1 MLAGNNKA
9 LRHTDILRAMI
20 KIESLILQRGPL
32 RLLDNAN
39 LTLHPGQKVGL
50 LGTNGA
56 GKSSLFALLRGELSA
71 DAGDCTLPADWRI
84 AHMQQ
89 EISDL
94 ERVAVD
100 YVLDGDQRLRDV
112 QRRLAEAEQNNLPEQ
127 LGTCYAELEAANGF
141 SADSRARTML
151 AGLGFTAAQCDARVG
166 DFSGGWRM
174 RLNLAQAL
182 MCPSDLLLLDEPT
195 NHLDL
200 DAILWLEDWLRSYP
214 GTLLLI
220 SHDRDFLDAVVEHI
234 VHVEAQQLNL
244 YRGGYSQ
251 FERTRA
257 ERLSQQQAAFEKQQ
271 AQREHMQKYI
281 ARFRAQATKAR
292 QAQSRLKA
300 LERMEELSPAHMDSP
315 FNFSF
320 READQQSSPLIDLRE
335 GALGYTDLQILHD
348 VKLQLVPGA
357 RIGVLGP
364 NGAGKSTLIK
374 TLAGTLPLLA
384 GELKTGENLAIGYFA
399 QHQLD
404 SLDPAASPLLH
415 LARIAPQVR
424 EQELRN
430 FLGGFDFHGSRA
442 EEPVLHFSGGE
453 KARLALALIAWQK
466 PNLLL
471 LDEPT
476 NHLDM
481 EMRHALTIALQNF
494 DGAMLLVSHDRAL
507 IRDTTDELWLVAD
520 GRLRT
525 YEEDLDSY
533 TRWLAQFRQ
542 QQALQLSAQQPSN
555 SAPRVDAKTQR
566 RLAAEQRQRL
576 APLKKTAD
584 QLEIQLE
591 KFQATMQTIEQALAD
606 SELYSDANKARL
618 KQLLADQA
626 ANLQKMD
633 ELEMQW
639 LDAQEAL
646 EQLQAELNDA

>member
-1 MLAGNNKA
+1 
-9 LRHTDILRAMI
+9 MI
-20 KIESLILQRGPL
+20 KIESLTLQRGAL
-32 RLLDNAN
+32 RLLDKAN

-71 DAGDCTLPADWRI
+71 DAGNCSLPADWRI

-89 EISDL
+89 EINNLD
-94 ERVAVD
+94 RIAVD
-100 YVLDGDQRLRDV
+100 YVLDGDQPLRDV
-112 QRRLAEAEQNNLPEQ
+112 QRRLAEAEQNNQPEK
-127 LGTCYAELEAANGF
+127 LGTCYAELDALDGF
-141 SADSRARTML
+141 SADSRARTLL
-151 AGLGFTAAQCDARVG
+151 AGLGFTTEQCDVRVG

-234 VHVEAQQLNL
+234 VHVESQQLNL

-271 AQREHMQKYI
+271 AQREHMEKYI

-300 LERMEELSPAHMDSP
+300 LERMEELSPAHVDSP
-315 FNFSF
+315 FNFDF
-320 READQQSSPLIDLRE
+320 READQQSNPLLDLRE
-335 GALGYTDLQILHD
+335 GALGYADKQILHD
-348 VKLQLVPGA
+348 VKLQLAPGA
-357 RIGVLGP
+357 RIGILGP

-384 GELKTGENLAIGYFA
+384 GELQTGENLAIGYFA

-404 SLDPAASPLLH
+404 SLDANASPLLH
-415 LARIAPQVR
+415 LARLAPDVR

-430 FLGGFDFHGSRA
+430 FLGGFDFQGSRA

-481 EMRHALTIALQNF
+481 EMRHALTMALQNF

-520 GRLRT
+520 GRLHT
-525 YEEDLDSY
+525 YEDDLDSY
-533 TRWLAQFRQ
+533 TRWLAEFRQ
-542 QQALQLSAQQPSN
+542 QQAQLLNAEEP
-555 SAPRVDAKTQR
+555 AKDTPRIDAKTQR

-576 APLKKTAD
+576 APLKKAAD
-584 QLEIQLE
+584 QLERQLE
-591 KFQATMQTIEQALAD
+591 KAQSAMGAIEEALAD
-606 SELYSDANKARL
+606 SDIYSDANKARL
-618 KQLLADQA
+618 KQLLSEQA
-626 ANLQKMD
+626 SARQQLD
-633 ELEMQW
+633 ELEMNW
-639 LDAQEAL
+639 LEAQEAL
-646 EQLQAELNDA
+646 EQLQAELIDE

>member
-1 MLAGNNKA
+1 
-9 LRHTDILRAMI
+9 MI
-20 KIESLILQRGPL
+20 KIESLTLQRGPQ
-32 RLLDNAN
+32 RLLDSAD
-39 LTLHPGQKVGL
+39 LTLHAGQKVGL

-56 GKSSLFALLRGELSA
+56 GKSSLFALLRGELTA
-71 DAGDCTLPADWRI
+71 DAGNCYLPPDWRI
-84 AHMQQ
+84 AHMRQ
-89 EISDL
+89 EIDDL
-94 ERVAVD
+94 ERIAVD
-100 YVLDGDQRLRDV
+100 YVLDGDQRLR
-112 QRRLAEAEQNNLPEQ
+112 QIQQQLAAAEAQQDATQ
-127 LGTCYAELEAANGF
+127 LGTLYAELEAHDGF
-141 SADSRARTML
+141 SADSRARTLL
-151 AGLGFTAAQCDARVG
+151 AGLGFTAEQCESRVG

-174 RLNLAQAL
+174 RLNLAQTL
-182 MCPSDLLLLDEPT
+182 MSPSDLMLLDEPT

-200 DAILWLEDWLRSYP
+200 DAILWLEDWLKSYP

-234 VHVEAQQLNL
+234 VHVESRKLTL

-257 ERLSQQQAAFEKQQ
+257 ERLAQQQAAFEKQQ

-300 LERMEELSPAHMDSP
+300 LERMELLSPAHVDSP

-320 READQQSSPLIDLRE
+320 READNQSNPLLDLRE
-335 GALGYTDLQILHD
+335 GTLGYDGQAILQN
-348 VKLQLVPGA
+348 VKLQLAPGA

-364 NGAGKSTLIK
+364 NGAGKSTLIR
-374 TLAGTLPLLA
+374 TLAGSLPLIA
-384 GELKTGENLAIGYFA
+384 GELKTGEHLAIGYFA

-404 SLDPAASPLLH
+404 SLDPKASPLLH
-415 LARIAPQVR
+415 LARLAPQAR

-481 EMRHALTIALQNF
+481 EMRHALTLALQAF

-520 GRLRT
+520 GRLQV
-525 YEEDLDSY
+525 YDDDLDSY

-542 QQALQLSAQQPSN
+542 QQASAANPPTSEAA
-555 SAPRVDAKTQR
+555 APKLDAKAQR

-576 APLKKTAD
+576 APLKKAAD
-584 QLEIQLE
+584 RLEQQLDKAQQEM
-591 KFQATMQTIEQALAD
+591 AGIETELAD
-606 SELYSDANKARL
+606 NDIYSDSQRERL
-618 KQLLADQA
+618 KALIGRQADCRQRIE
-626 ANLQKMD
+626 
-633 ELEMQW
+633 ELELQW
-639 LDAQEAL
+639 LEAHEAL
-646 EQLQAELNDA
+646 EELQAQLTEAS

>member
-1 MLAGNNKA
+1 
-9 LRHTDILRAMI
+9 MI
-20 KIESLILQRGPL
+20 KIESLTLQRGPQ
-32 RLLDNAN
+32 RLLDSAD
-39 LTLHPGQKVGL
+39 LTLHAGQKVGL

-56 GKSSLFALLRGELSA
+56 GKSSLFALLRGELTA
-71 DAGDCTLPADWRI
+71 DAGNCYLPPDWRI
-84 AHMQQ
+84 AHMRQ
-89 EISDL
+89 EIDDL
-94 ERVAVD
+94 ERIAVD
-100 YVLDGDQRLRDV
+100 YVLDGDQRLRQIQQQLAV
-112 QRRLAEAEQNNLPEQ
+112 AEAQQDATQ
-127 LGTCYAELEAANGF
+127 LGTLYAELEAHGGF
-141 SADSRARTML
+141 SADSRARTLL
-151 AGLGFTAAQCDARVG
+151 AGLGFTAEQCESRVA

-174 RLNLAQAL
+174 RLNLAQTL
-182 MCPSDLLLLDEPT
+182 MSPSDLMLLDEPT

-200 DAILWLEDWLRSYP
+200 DAILWLEDWLKSYP

-234 VHVEAQQLNL
+234 VHVESRKLTL

-257 ERLSQQQAAFEKQQ
+257 ERLAQQQAAFEKQQ

-300 LERMEELSPAHMDSP
+300 LERMELLSPAHVDSP

-320 READQQSSPLIDLRE
+320 READNQSNPLLDLRE
-335 GALGYTDLQILHD
+335 GTLGYDGQAILQN
-348 VKLQLVPGA
+348 VKLQLAPGA

-374 TLAGTLPLLA
+374 TLAGSLPLIA
-384 GELKTGENLAIGYFA
+384 GELKTGEHLAIGYFA

-404 SLDPAASPLLH
+404 SLDPKASPLLH
-415 LARIAPQVR
+415 LARLAPQVR

-481 EMRHALTIALQNF
+481 EMRHALTLALQAF

-520 GRLRT
+520 GRLQA
-525 YEEDLDSY
+525 YDEDLDSY

-542 QQALQLSAQQPSN
+542 QQASAANPST
-555 SAPRVDAKTQR
+555 SEAAAPKLDAKAQR

-576 APLKKTAD
+576 APLKKAAD
-584 QLEIQLE
+584 RLEQQLDKAQQEM
-591 KFQATMQTIEQALAD
+591 AGIETELAD
-606 SELYSDANKARL
+606 NDIYSDSQRERL
-618 KQLLADQA
+618 KALLGRQADCRQRIE
-626 ANLQKMD
+626 
-633 ELEMQW
+633 ELELQW
-639 LDAQEAL
+639 LEAHEAL
-646 EQLQAELNDA
+646 EELQAQLTEAS

>member
-1 MLAGNNKA
+1 
-9 LRHTDILRAMI
+9 MI
-20 KIESLILQRGPL
+20 KIESLTLQRGAL
-32 RLLDNAN
+32 RLLDHAD

-56 GKSSLFALLRGELSA
+56 GKSSLFALLRGELTPDGGSC
-71 DAGDCTLPADWRI
+71 DLPADWRI
-84 AHMQQ
+84 AHMRQ
-89 EISDL
+89 EIENL
-94 ERVAVD
+94 QRIAVD
-100 YVLDGDQRLRDV
+100 YVLDGDTQLRAT
-112 QRRLAEAEQNNLPEQ
+112 QRRLTEAEQQQDNHS
-127 LGTCYAELEAANGF
+127 LGMIYAELESLGGF
-141 SADSRARTML
+141 SADSRARTLL
-151 AGLGFTAAQCDARVG
+151 AGLGFTPEQCDAPVG

-200 DAILWLEDWLRSYP
+200 DAILWLEDWLKSYR

-234 VHVEAQQLNL
+234 VHVAEQKLTL

-257 ERLSQQQAAFEKQQ
+257 ERLTQQQAAFEKQQ
-271 AQREHMQKYI
+271 AQREHMQRYI

-300 LERMEELSPAHMDSP
+300 LERMETLSPAHVDSP
-315 FNFSF
+315 FSFSF
-320 READQQSSPLIDLRE
+320 READSQSSPLIDLHQGR
-335 GALGYTDLQILHD
+335 LGYGANAILEK
-348 VKLQLVPGA
+348 VKLQLAPGA

-374 TLAGTLPLLA
+374 TLAGSLPLLD
-384 GELKTGENLAIGYFA
+384 GELKTGEHLAIGYFA

-404 SLDPAASPLLH
+404 SLDPEASPLLH
-415 LARIAPQVR
+415 LARIAAGER
-424 EQELRN
+424 EQTLRN
-430 FLGGFDFHGSRA
+430 FLGGFDFRGDRIDQ
-442 EEPVLHFSGGE
+442 PVRHFSGGE

-481 EMRHALTIALQNF
+481 EMRHALTVALQAF
-494 DGAMLLVSHDRAL
+494 EGAMLLVSHDRAL

-520 GRLRT
+520 GRLQV
-525 YEEDLDSY
+525 YEDDLDTY

-542 QQALQLSAQQPSN
+542 QQNELRHTTGAARPGEDR
-555 SAPRVDAKTQR
+555 PDARTQR
-566 RLAAEQRQRL
+566 RQAAEHRQRL
-576 APLKKTAD
+576 APLRKQIDK
-584 QLEIQLE
+584 LEQQMSKVAGELAE
-591 KFQATMQTIEQALAD
+591 IETQLAD
-606 SELYSDANKARL
+606 GELYSSDNRDRL
-618 KQLLADQA
+618 KTLLARQA
-626 ANLQKMD
+626 GSKQQLE
-633 ELEMQW
+633 ELEGRW
-639 LDAQEAL
+639 LEANEEL
-646 EQLQAELNDA
+646 EAFSG

>member
-1 MLAGNNKA
+1 
-9 LRHTDILRAMI
+9 MI
-20 KIESLILQRGPL
+20 KIESLTLQRGPQ
-32 RLLDNAN
+32 RLLDSAD
-39 LTLHPGQKVGL
+39 LTLHAGQKVGL

-56 GKSSLFALLRGELSA
+56 GKSSLFALLRGELTA
-71 DAGDCTLPADWRI
+71 DAGNCYLPPDWRI
-84 AHMQQ
+84 AHMRQ
-89 EISDL
+89 EIDDL
-94 ERVAVD
+94 ERIAVD
-100 YVLDGDQRLRDV
+100 YVLDGDQRLRRI
-112 QRRLAEAEQNNLPEQ
+112 QQQLAAAEAQQDATQ
-127 LGTCYAELEAANGF
+127 LGTLYAELEAHDGF
-141 SADSRARTML
+141 SADSRARTLL
-151 AGLGFTAAQCDARVG
+151 AGLGFTAEQCESRVG
-166 DFSGGWRM
+166 EFSGGWRM
-174 RLNLAQAL
+174 RLNLAQTL
-182 MCPSDLLLLDEPT
+182 MSPSDLMLLDEPT

-200 DAILWLEDWLRSYP
+200 DAILWLEDWLKSYP

-234 VHVEAQQLNL
+234 VHVESRKLTL

-257 ERLSQQQAAFEKQQ
+257 ERLAQQQAAFEKQQ

-300 LERMEELSPAHMDSP
+300 LERMELLSPAHVDSP

-320 READQQSSPLIDLRE
+320 READNQSNPLLDLRE
-335 GALGYTDLQILHD
+335 GTLGYDGQAILQN
-348 VKLQLVPGA
+348 VKLQLAPGA

-374 TLAGTLPLLA
+374 TLAGSLPLIA
-384 GELKTGENLAIGYFA
+384 GELKTGEHLAIGYFA

-404 SLDPAASPLLH
+404 SLDPKASPLLH
-415 LARIAPQVR
+415 LARLAPQAR

-481 EMRHALTIALQNF
+481 EMRHALTLALQAF

-520 GRLRT
+520 GRLQV
-525 YEEDLDSY
+525 YDDDLDSY

-542 QQALQLSAQQPSN
+542 QQASAANPPTSEAA
-555 SAPRVDAKTQR
+555 APKLDAKAQR

-576 APLKKTAD
+576 APLKKAAD
-584 QLEIQLE
+584 RLEQQLDKAQQEM
-591 KFQATMQTIEQALAD
+591 AGIETELAD
-606 SELYSDANKARL
+606 NDIYSDSQRERL
-618 KQLLADQA
+618 KALLGRQADCRQRIE
-626 ANLQKMD
+626 
-633 ELEMQW
+633 ELELQW
-639 LDAQEAL
+639 LEAHEAL
-646 EQLQAELNDA
+646 EELQAQLTEAS

>member
-1 MLAGNNKA
+1 
-9 LRHTDILRAMI
+9 MI
-20 KIESLILQRGPL
+20 KIESLTLQRGAL
-32 RLLDNAN
+32 RLLDKAN

-71 DAGDCTLPADWRI
+71 DAGNCSLPADWRI

-89 EISDL
+89 EINNLD
-94 ERVAVD
+94 RIAVD
-100 YVLDGDQRLRDV
+100 YVLDGDQPLRDV
-112 QRRLAEAEQNNLPEQ
+112 QRRLAEAEQNNQPEK
-127 LGTCYAELEAANGF
+127 LGTCYAELDALDGF
-141 SADSRARTML
+141 SADSRARTLL
-151 AGLGFTAAQCDARVG
+151 AGLGFTTEQCDVRVG

-234 VHVEAQQLNL
+234 VHVESQQLNL

-271 AQREHMQKYI
+271 AQREHMEKYI

-300 LERMEELSPAHMDSP
+300 LERMEELSPAHVDSP
-315 FNFSF
+315 FNFDF
-320 READQQSSPLIDLRE
+320 READQQSNPLLDLRE
-335 GALGYTDLQILHD
+335 GALGYADKQILHD
-348 VKLQLVPGA
+348 VKLQLAPGA
-357 RIGVLGP
+357 RIGILGP

-384 GELKTGENLAIGYFA
+384 GELQTGENLAIGYFA

-404 SLDPAASPLLH
+404 SLDANASPLLH
-415 LARIAPQVR
+415 LARLAPDVR

-430 FLGGFDFHGSRA
+430 FLGGFDFQGSRA

-481 EMRHALTIALQNF
+481 EMRHALTMALQNF

-520 GRLRT
+520 GRLHT
-525 YEEDLDSY
+525 YEDDLDSY
-533 TRWLAQFRQ
+533 TRWLAEFRQ
-542 QQALQLSAQQPSN
+542 QQAQLLNAEEPAKD
-555 SAPRVDAKTQR
+555 APRIDAKTQR

-576 APLKKTAD
+576 APLKKAAD
-584 QLEIQLE
+584 QLERQLE
-591 KFQATMQTIEQALAD
+591 KAQSAMGAIEEALAD
-606 SELYSDANKARL
+606 SDIYSDANKARL
-618 KQLLADQA
+618 KQLLSEQA
-626 ANLQKMD
+626 SARQQLD
-633 ELEMQW
+633 ELEMNW
-639 LDAQEAL
+639 LEAQEAL
-646 EQLQAELNDA
+646 EQLQAELIDE

>member
-1 MLAGNNKA
+1 
-9 LRHTDILRAMI
+9 MI
-20 KIESLILQRGPL
+20 KIESLTLQRGPL
-32 RLLDNAN
+32 RLLDSAD
-39 LTLHPGQKVGL
+39 LTLYAGQKVGL

-71 DAGDCTLPADWRI
+71 DAGNCYLPPDWRI
-84 AHMQQ
+84 AHMRQ
-89 EISDL
+89 EIDNL
-94 ERVAVD
+94 ERIAVD
-100 YVLDGDQRLRDV
+100 YVLDGDVRLR
-112 QRRLAEAEQNNLPEQ
+112 QIQQKLADAEQHKDVSQ
-127 LGTCYAELEAANGF
+127 LGTLYAELEAHDAF
-141 SADSRARTML
+141 SADSRARTLL
-151 AGLGFTAAQCDARVG
+151 AGLGFTAEQCESRVG

-174 RLNLAQAL
+174 RLNLAQTL

-200 DAILWLEDWLRSYP
+200 DAILWLEDWLKSYP

-234 VHVEAQQLNL
+234 VHVEAQKLTL

-257 ERLSQQQAAFEKQQ
+257 ERLTQQKAAFEKQQ

-300 LERMEELSPAHMDSP
+300 LERMELLSPAHVDSP
-315 FNFSF
+315 FSFSF
-320 READQQSSPLIDLRE
+320 READSQSSPLIDLRE
-335 GALGYTDLQILHD
+335 GALGYEGAAILQNI
-348 VKLQLVPGA
+348 KLQLVPGA

-374 TLAGTLPLLA
+374 TLAGSLPLIA

-404 SLDPAASPLLH
+404 SLDPQASPLLH
-415 LARIAPQVR
+415 LARLAPEVR

-481 EMRHALTIALQNF
+481 EMRHALTLALQAF

-520 GRLRT
+520 GKLQV
-525 YEEDLDSY
+525 YEDDLDSY

-542 QQALQLSAQQPSN
+542 QQANAANPASPTGA
-555 SAPRVDAKTQR
+555 APKVDAKTQR

-576 APLKKTAD
+576 APLKKAAD
-584 QLEIQLE
+584 KLEQQLD
-591 KFQATMQTIEQALAD
+591 QAQQEMAGIETELAD
-606 SELYSDANKARL
+606 NDLYSDSQRERL
-618 KQLLADQA
+618 KTLLARQA
-626 ANLQKMD
+626 DGQQRID

-639 LDAQEAL
+639 LEAQEAL
-646 EQLQAELNDA
+646 EELQAQLTEAS

>member
-1 MLAGNNKA
+1 
-9 LRHTDILRAMI
+9 MI
-20 KIESLILQRGPL
+20 KIESLTLQRGPQ
-32 RLLDNAN
+32 RLLDRAD
-39 LTLHPGQKVGL
+39 LTLHAGQKVGL

-56 GKSSLFALLRGELSA
+56 GKSSLFALLRGELTA
-71 DAGDCTLPADWRI
+71 DAGNCYLPPDWRI
-84 AHMQQ
+84 AHMRQ
-89 EISDL
+89 EIDDL
-94 ERVAVD
+94 ERIAVD
-100 YVLDGDQRLRDV
+100 YVLDGDQRLR
-112 QRRLAEAEQNNLPEQ
+112 QIQQQLAAAEAQQDATQ
-127 LGTCYAELEAANGF
+127 LGTLYAELEAHDGF
-141 SADSRARTML
+141 SADSRARTLL
-151 AGLGFTAAQCDARVG
+151 AGLGFTAEQCESRVG

-174 RLNLAQAL
+174 RLNLAQTL
-182 MCPSDLLLLDEPT
+182 MSPSDLMLLDEPT

-200 DAILWLEDWLRSYP
+200 DAILWLEDWLKSYP

-234 VHVEAQQLNL
+234 VHVESRKLTL

-257 ERLSQQQAAFEKQQ
+257 ERLAQQQAAFEKQQ

-300 LERMEELSPAHMDSP
+300 LERMELLSPAHVDSP

-320 READQQSSPLIDLRE
+320 READNQSNPLLDLRE
-335 GALGYTDLQILHD
+335 STLGYDGQAVLQN
-348 VKLQLVPGA
+348 VKLQLAPGA

-374 TLAGTLPLLA
+374 TLAGSLPLIA
-384 GELKTGENLAIGYFA
+384 GELKTGEHLAIGYFA

-404 SLDPAASPLLH
+404 SLDPKASPLLH
-415 LARIAPQVR
+415 LARLAPQAR

-481 EMRHALTIALQNF
+481 EMRHALTLALQAF

-520 GRLRT
+520 GRLQV
-525 YEEDLDSY
+525 YDDDLDSY

-542 QQALQLSAQQPSN
+542 QQASAADPST
-555 SAPRVDAKTQR
+555 SEAAAPKLDAKAQR

-576 APLKKTAD
+576 APLKKAAD
-584 QLEIQLE
+584 RLEQQLDKAQQEM
-591 KFQATMQTIEQALAD
+591 AGIETELAD
-606 SELYSDANKARL
+606 NDVYSDSQRERL
-618 KQLLADQA
+618 KALLGRQADCRQRIE
-626 ANLQKMD
+626 
-633 ELEMQW
+633 ELELQW
-639 LDAQEAL
+639 LEAHEAL
-646 EQLQAELNDA
+646 EELQAQLTEAS

>member
-1 MLAGNNKA
+1 
-9 LRHTDILRAMI
+9 MI
-20 KIESLILQRGPL
+20 KIESLTLQRGPL
-32 RLLDNAN
+32 RLLENAN
-39 LTLHPGQKVGL
+39 LTLHAGQKVGL

-56 GKSSLFALLRGELSA
+56 GKSSLFALLLGQLA
-71 DAGDCTLPADWRI
+71 PDAGDCSLPPDWRI
-84 AHMQQ
+84 AHMRQ
-89 EISDL
+89 EIDDL
-94 ERVAVD
+94 DRLAVD
-100 YVLDGDQRLRDV
+100 YVLDGDQRLRHI
-112 QRRLAEAEQNNLPEQ
+112 QKQLAEAEQNQDANQ
-127 LGTCYAELEAANGF
+127 LGNLYAELEAHGGF
-141 SADSRARTML
+141 SADSRARTLL
-151 AGLGFTAAQCDARVG
+151 AGLGFSPKQCEARVG
-166 DFSGGWRM
+166 EFSGGWRM

-200 DAILWLEDWLRSYP
+200 DAILWLEEWLRGYT

-234 VHVEAQQLNL
+234 VHVESQKLNL

-251 FERTRA
+251 FESTRA

-300 LERMEELSPAHMDSP
+300 LERMELLSPAHVDSP

-320 READQQSSPLIDLRE
+320 READNQSDPLLDLRA
-335 GALGYTDLQILHD
+335 GSLGYNGKAILD
-348 VKLQLVPGA
+348 NVKLRLAPGA

-374 TLAGTLPLLA
+374 TLAGDLPLIG
-384 GELKTGENLAIGYFA
+384 GELKSGEHLAIGYFA

-404 SLDPAASPLLH
+404 SLDPQASPLLH
-415 LARIAPQVR
+415 LARLAPQVR

-430 FLGGFDFHGSRA
+430 FIGGFDFHGSRA
-442 EEPVLHFSGGE
+442 EEPVVHFSGGE

-481 EMRHALTIALQNF
+481 EMRHALSVALQNF
-494 DGAMLLVSHDRAL
+494 EGAMLLVSHDRAL

-520 GRLRT
+520 GKMAV
-525 YEEDLDSY
+525 YENDLDSY
-533 TRWLAQFRQ
+533 TRWLSNFRQ
-542 QQALQLSAQQPSN
+542 QQNVASGTAATPTDS
-555 SAPRVDAKTQR
+555 PKVDAKTQR

-576 APLKKTAD
+576 APLKINAD
-584 QLEIQLE
+584 KLEQQLDKAQQDMAELE
-591 KFQATMQTIEQALAD
+591 TALAD
-606 SELYSDANKARL
+606 NDLYSDNQRDKLKA
-618 KQLLADQA
+618 LLAQQA
-626 ANLQKMD
+626 ECRQRID

-639 LDAQEAL
+639 LEAHEAL
-646 EQLQAELNDA
+646 EQLQAQLTEAP

>member
-1 MLAGNNKA
+1 
-9 LRHTDILRAMI
+9 MI
-20 KIESLILQRGPL
+20 KIDSLTLQRGPL

-56 GKSSLFALLRGELSA
+56 GKSSLFALLRGELTP
-71 DAGDCTLPADWRI
+71 DAGDCSLPPDWRI
-84 AHMQQ
+84 AHMRQ
-89 EISDL
+89 EIDDL
-94 ERVAVD
+94 QRIAVD
-100 YVLDGDQRLRDV
+100 YVLDGDQRLR
-112 QRRLAEAEQNNLPEQ
+112 QIQQRLAAAEQQQDAAQ
-127 LGTCYAELEAANGF
+127 LGTLYAELEAHDGF
-141 SADSRARTML
+141 SADSRARTLL
-151 AGLGFTAAQCDARVG
+151 AGLGFSPAQCEARVG

-200 DAILWLEDWLRSYP
+200 DAILWLEEWLRSYQ

-234 VHVEAQQLNL
+234 VHVESRQLTL

-281 ARFRAQATKAR
+281 ARFGAQATKAR

-300 LERMEELSPAHMDSP
+300 LERMELLSPAHVDSP

-320 READQQSSPLIDLRE
+320 READNQSNPLLDLRE
-335 GALGYTDLQILHD
+335 GVLGYNDAVVLRD
-348 VKLQLVPGA
+348 VKLQLAPGA

-374 TLAGTLPLLA
+374 TLADSLPLIG
-384 GELKTGENLAIGYFA
+384 GELKTGEHLAIGYFA

-404 SLDPAASPLLH
+404 SLDPQASPLLH
-415 LARIAPQVR
+415 LARLAPQVR

-481 EMRHALTIALQNF
+481 EMRHALSVALQNF
-494 DGAMLLVSHDRAL
+494 EGAMLLVSHDRAL

-520 GRLRT
+520 GRLTT
-525 YEEDLDSY
+525 YEQDLDSY

-542 QQALQLSAQQPSN
+542 QQASLAADSVPSAT
-555 SAPRVDAKTQR
+555 APKVDAKAQR

-584 QLEIQLE
+584 QLEKQLDAV
-591 KFQATMQTIEQALAD
+591 QQQMAGIETALAD
-606 SELYSDANKARL
+606 NELYSDAQRERL
-618 KQLLADQA
+618 KQLLAEQA
-626 ANLQKMD
+626 DCRQRID

-639 LDAQEAL
+639 LEAHEAL
-646 EQLQAELNDA
+646 EQLQAQLSEA

>member
-1 MLAGNNKA
+1 
-9 LRHTDILRAMI
+9 MI
-20 KIESLILQRGPL
+20 TIESLTLQRGPL

-39 LTLHPGQKVGL
+39 LTLHAGQKVGL

-56 GKSSLFALLRGELSA
+56 GKSSLFALLRGELEPDGGECS
-71 DAGDCTLPADWRI
+71 LPADWRI
-84 AHMQQ
+84 AHMRQ
-89 EISDL
+89 EIEDL
-94 ERVAVD
+94 DRLAVD
-100 YVLDGDQRLRDV
+100 YVLDGDRRLRDI
-112 QRRLAEAEQNNLPEQ
+112 QRRLQQAEQQQAAEQ
-127 LGTCYAELEAANGF
+127 LGSLYGELESHDGF
-141 SADSRARTML
+141 TADSRARTLL
-151 AGLGFTAAQCDARVG
+151 AGLGFTTEQCEQSVG

-182 MCPSDLLLLDEPT
+182 MQPSDLLLLDEPT

-234 VHVEAQQLNL
+234 VHVEGQKLNL
-244 YRGGYSQ
+244 YRGAYSQ

-257 ERLSQQQAAFEKQQ
+257 ERLAQQQSAFEKQQ

-300 LERMEELSPAHMDSP
+300 LERMEELSPAHIDSP
-315 FNFSF
+315 FSFSF
-320 READQQSSPLIDLRE
+320 REAANQSTPLLDLDK
-335 GALGYTDLQILHD
+335 AQLGYEGKPILAD
-348 VKLQLVPGA
+348 VKLQLAPGA
-357 RIGVLGP
+357 RIGLLGP

-374 TLAGTLPLLA
+374 SLAGTLPLIS
-384 GELKTGENLAIGYFA
+384 GELKTGEHLAIGYFA

-415 LARIAPQVR
+415 LARLAPDER
-424 EQELRN
+424 EQTLRN
-430 FLGGFDFHGSRA
+430 FLGGFDFQGDRIDQA
-442 EEPVLHFSGGE
+442 VEHFSGGE

-481 EMRHALTIALQNF
+481 EMRHALTIALQAF
-494 DGAMLLVSHDRAL
+494 EGAMLLVSHDRAL

-520 GRLRT
+520 GKVAT
-525 YEEDLDSY
+525 YNEDLDSY

-542 QQALQLSAQQPSN
+542 QQAAAAQPDAS
-555 SAPRVDAKTQR
+555 STPKVDAKAQR
-566 RLAAEQRQRL
+566 RAAAEQRQRL
-576 APLKKTAD
+576 APLKKAAD
-584 QLEIQLE
+584 KLEQQLAKANDELSE
-591 KFQATMQTIEQALAD
+591 VEALLGD
-606 SELYSDANKARL
+606 STLYEAVNKDQL
-618 KQLLADQA
+618 KQLLGRQASAQQRVAELEEAWLQAHEELDSLQA
-626 ANLQKMD
+626 AL
-633 ELEMQW
+633 
-639 LDAQEAL
+639 A
-646 EQLQAELNDA
+646 AE

>member
-1 MLAGNNKA
+1 
-9 LRHTDILRAMI
+9 MI
-20 KIESLILQRGPL
+20 TIESLTLQRGPL

-39 LTLHPGQKVGL
+39 LTLHAGQKVGL

-56 GKSSLFALLRGELSA
+56 GKSSLFALLRGELEPDGGECS
-71 DAGDCTLPADWRI
+71 LPADWRI
-84 AHMQQ
+84 AHMRQ
-89 EISDL
+89 EIEDL
-94 ERVAVD
+94 DRLAVD
-100 YVLDGDQRLRDV
+100 YVLDGDRRLRDI
-112 QRRLAEAEQNNLPEQ
+112 QRRLQQAEQQQAAEQ
-127 LGTCYAELEAANGF
+127 LGSLYGELESHDGF
-141 SADSRARTML
+141 TADSRARTLL
-151 AGLGFTAAQCDARVG
+151 AGLGFTTEQCEQSVG

-182 MCPSDLLLLDEPT
+182 MQPSDLLLLDEPT

-234 VHVEAQQLNL
+234 VHVEGQKLNL
-244 YRGGYSQ
+244 YRGAYSQ

-257 ERLSQQQAAFEKQQ
+257 ERLAQQQSAFEKQQ

-300 LERMEELSPAHMDSP
+300 LERMEELSPAHIDSP
-315 FNFSF
+315 FSFSF
-320 READQQSSPLIDLRE
+320 REAANQSTPLLDLDKAR
-335 GALGYTDLQILHD
+335 LGYEGKPILAD
-348 VKLQLVPGA
+348 VKLQLAPGA
-357 RIGVLGP
+357 RIGLLGP

-374 TLAGTLPLLA
+374 SLAGTLPLIS
-384 GELKTGENLAIGYFA
+384 GELKTGEHLAIGYFA

-415 LARIAPQVR
+415 LARLAPDER
-424 EQELRN
+424 EQTLRN
-430 FLGGFDFHGSRA
+430 FLGGFDFQGDRIDQA
-442 EEPVLHFSGGE
+442 VEHFSGGE

-481 EMRHALTIALQNF
+481 EMRHALTIALQAF
-494 DGAMLLVSHDRAL
+494 EGAMLLVSHDRAL

-520 GRLRT
+520 GKVAT
-525 YEEDLDSY
+525 YNEDLDSY

-542 QQALQLSAQQPSN
+542 QQAAAAQPDAS
-555 SAPRVDAKTQR
+555 STPKVDAKAQR
-566 RLAAEQRQRL
+566 RAAAEQRQRL
-576 APLKKTAD
+576 APLKKAAD
-584 QLEIQLE
+584 KLEQQLAKANDELSE
-591 KFQATMQTIEQALAD
+591 VETLLGD
-606 SELYSDANKARL
+606 STLYEAVNKDQL
-618 KQLLADQA
+618 KQLLGRQASAQQRVAELEEAWLQAHEELDSLQA
-626 ANLQKMD
+626 AL
-633 ELEMQW
+633 
-639 LDAQEAL
+639 A
-646 EQLQAELNDA
+646 AE

>member
-1 MLAGNNKA
+1 
-9 LRHTDILRAMI
+9 MI
-20 KIESLILQRGPL
+20 KIESLTLQRGPL
-32 RLLDNAN
+32 RLLDSAD
-39 LTLHPGQKVGL
+39 LTLHAGQKVGL

-56 GKSSLFALLRGELSA
+56 GKSSLFALLRGELAA
-71 DAGDCTLPADWRI
+71 DAGDCYLPSDWRI
-84 AHMQQ
+84 AHMRQ
-89 EISDL
+89 EIDDL
-94 ERVAVD
+94 ERIAVD
-100 YVLDGDQRLRDV
+100 YVLDGDQRLR
-112 QRRLAEAEQNNLPEQ
+112 QIQQQLAEAEQQQNASQ
-127 LGTCYAELEAANGF
+127 LGTLYAELEAHGGF
-141 SADSRARTML
+141 SADSRARTLL
-151 AGLGFTAAQCDARVG
+151 AGLGFTPDQCEERVG

-174 RLNLAQAL
+174 RLNLAQTL
-182 MCPSDLLLLDEPT
+182 MSPSDLILLDEPT

-200 DAILWLEDWLRSYP
+200 DAILWLEDWLKNYP

-234 VHVEAQQLNL
+234 VHVESQKLTL
-244 YRGGYSQ
+244 YRGDYSQ

-257 ERLSQQQAAFEKQQ
+257 ERLTQQQAAFEKQQ

-281 ARFRAQATKAR
+281 DRFRAQATKAR

-300 LERMEELSPAHMDSP
+300 LERMEQLSPAHVDSP

-320 READQQSSPLIDLRE
+320 READNQSNPLLDLRA
-335 GALGYTDLQILHD
+335 GALGYQDTAILEN
-348 VKLQLVPGA
+348 VKLQLAPGA

-374 TLAGTLPLLA
+374 TLAGTLPLIA
-384 GELKTGENLAIGYFA
+384 GELNTGEHLAIGYFA

-404 SLDPAASPLLH
+404 SLDSQASPLLH
-415 LARIAPQVR
+415 LARLAPQVR

-481 EMRHALTIALQNF
+481 EMRHALTLALQAF

-520 GRLRT
+520 GKLRV
-525 YEEDLDSY
+525 YEDDLDSY

-542 QQALQLSAQQPSN
+542 QQASAANPESSTS
-555 SAPRVDAKTQR
+555 SAPKVDAKAQR

-576 APLKKTAD
+576 APLKKAAD
-584 QLEIQLE
+584 KLEQQLDKAQQEM
-591 KFQATMQTIEQALAD
+591 AGIETELAD
-606 SELYSDANKARL
+606 NELYSDSQRERL
-618 KQLLADQA
+618 KDLLARQA
-626 ANLQKMD
+626 DCRQRID
-633 ELEMQW
+633 VLEMDW
-639 LDAQEAL
+639 LEAHEAL
-646 EQLQAELNDA
+646 EELQAQLTEAS

>member
-1 MLAGNNKA
+1 
-9 LRHTDILRAMI
+9 MI
-20 KIESLILQRGPL
+20 KIDSLTLQRGPL
-32 RLLDNAN
+32 RLLDNAS
-39 LTLHPGQKVGL
+39 LTLHPGQKAGL

-56 GKSSLFALLRGELSA
+56 GKSSLFALLRGELTP
-71 DAGDCTLPADWRI
+71 DAGDCSLPPDWRI
-84 AHMQQ
+84 AHMRQ
-89 EISDL
+89 EIDDL
-94 ERVAVD
+94 QRIAVD
-100 YVLDGDQRLRDV
+100 YVLDGDQRLR
-112 QRRLAEAEQNNLPEQ
+112 QIQQRLAAAEQQQDAAQ
-127 LGTCYAELEAANGF
+127 LGTLYAELEAHDGF
-141 SADSRARTML
+141 SADSRARTLL
-151 AGLGFTAAQCDARVG
+151 AGLGFSSAQCETRVG

-200 DAILWLEDWLRSYP
+200 DAILWLEEWLRSYQ

-234 VHVEAQQLNL
+234 VHVESRKLTL

-257 ERLSQQQAAFEKQQ
+257 ERLSQQQAAFDKQQ

-300 LERMEELSPAHMDSP
+300 LERMELLSPAHIDSP

-320 READQQSSPLIDLRE
+320 READNQSDPLLDLRE
-335 GALGYTDLQILHD
+335 GVLGYNGSAVLRD
-348 VKLQLVPGA
+348 VKLQLAPGA

-374 TLAGTLPLLA
+374 TLAGTLPLIG
-384 GELKTGENLAIGYFA
+384 GELNTGEHLAIGYFA

-404 SLDPAASPLLH
+404 SLDPQASPLLH
-415 LARIAPQVR
+415 LARLAPQVR

-481 EMRHALTIALQNF
+481 EMRHALTMALQNF
-494 DGAMLLVSHDRAL
+494 EGAMLLVSHDRAL

-520 GRLRT
+520 GKLSS
-525 YEEDLDSY
+525 YEQDLDSY

-542 QQALQLSAQQPSN
+542 QQASLAAGSEATSAGPK
-555 SAPRVDAKTQR
+555 VDARAQR

-584 QLEIQLE
+584 RLEQQLDSAQ
-591 KFQATMQTIEQALAD
+591 QQMAGIEAALAD
-606 SELYSDANKARL
+606 NALYSDAQRDRL

-626 ANLQKMD
+626 ACRQRID

-639 LDAQEAL
+639 LEAHEAL
-646 EQLQAELNDA
+646 EQLQAQLSEA

>member
-1 MLAGNNKA
+1 
-9 LRHTDILRAMI
+9 MI
-20 KIESLILQRGPL
+20 KIESLTLQRGPL
-32 RLLDNAN
+32 RLLDSAD

-71 DAGDCTLPADWRI
+71 DAGDCYLPADWRI
-84 AHMQQ
+84 AHMRQ
-89 EISDL
+89 EIDDL
-94 ERVAVD
+94 ERIAVD
-100 YVLDGDQRLRDV
+100 YVLDGDQRLR
-112 QRRLAEAEQNNLPEQ
+112 QIQQQLAEAEQQQNASQ
-127 LGTCYAELEAANGF
+127 LGTLYAELEAHGGF
-141 SADSRARTML
+141 SADSRARTLL
-151 AGLGFTAAQCDARVG
+151 AGLGFTPAQCDGRVG

-174 RLNLAQAL
+174 RLNLAQTL

-200 DAILWLEDWLRSYP
+200 DAILWLEDWLKSYP

-234 VHVEAQQLNL
+234 VHVESRKLTL

-257 ERLSQQQAAFEKQQ
+257 ERLTQQQAAFDKQQ

-300 LERMEELSPAHMDSP
+300 LERMEQLSPAHIDSP

-320 READQQSSPLIDLRE
+320 READHQSDPLLDLGE
-335 GALGYTDLQILHD
+335 GVLGYNGDAILQN
-348 VKLQLVPGA
+348 VKLQLAPGA

-374 TLAGTLPLLA
+374 TLAGTLPLIA
-384 GELKTGENLAIGYFA
+384 GELKTGEHLAIGYFA

-404 SLDPAASPLLH
+404 SLDPKASPLLH
-415 LARIAPQVR
+415 LARLAPQVR

-481 EMRHALTIALQNF
+481 EMRHALTLALQAF

-520 GRLRT
+520 GKLQV
-525 YEEDLDSY
+525 YEDDLDSY

-542 QQALQLSAQQPSN
+542 QQASAANAESATSN
-555 SAPRVDAKTQR
+555 APKVDAKAQR

-576 APLKKTAD
+576 APLKKAAD
-584 QLEIQLE
+584 KLEQQLDKAQQEM
-591 KFQATMQTIEQALAD
+591 TVIEAELAD
-606 SELYSDANKARL
+606 NELYSDSQRDRL
-618 KQLLADQA
+618 KDLLARQA
-626 ANLQKMD
+626 DCRQRID
-633 ELEMQW
+633 ELEMDW
-639 LDAQEAL
+639 LEAHEAL
-646 EQLQAELNDA
+646 EELQAQLTEVS

>member
-1 MLAGNNKA
+1 
-9 LRHTDILRAMI
+9 MI
-20 KIESLILQRGPL
+20 KIESLTLQRGPQ
-32 RLLDNAN
+32 RLLDSAD
-39 LTLHPGQKVGL
+39 LTLHAGQKVGL

-56 GKSSLFALLRGELSA
+56 GKSSLFALLRGELTA
-71 DAGDCTLPADWRI
+71 DAGNCYLPPDWRI
-84 AHMQQ
+84 AHMRQ
-89 EISDL
+89 EIDDL
-94 ERVAVD
+94 ERIAVD
-100 YVLDGDQRLRDV
+100 YVLDGDQRLR
-112 QRRLAEAEQNNLPEQ
+112 QIQQQLAAAEAQQDATQ
-127 LGTCYAELEAANGF
+127 LGTLYAELEAHDGF
-141 SADSRARTML
+141 SADSRARTLL
-151 AGLGFTAAQCDARVG
+151 AGLGFTAEQCESRVG

-174 RLNLAQAL
+174 RLNLAQTL
-182 MCPSDLLLLDEPT
+182 MSPSDLMLLDEPT

-200 DAILWLEDWLRSYP
+200 DAILWLEDWLKSYP

-234 VHVEAQQLNL
+234 VHVESRKLTL

-257 ERLSQQQAAFEKQQ
+257 ERLAQQQAAFEKQQ

-300 LERMEELSPAHMDSP
+300 LERMELLSPAHVDSP

-320 READQQSSPLIDLRE
+320 READNQSNPLLDLRE
-335 GALGYTDLQILHD
+335 STLGYDGQAVLQN
-348 VKLQLVPGA
+348 VKLQLAPGA

-374 TLAGTLPLLA
+374 TLAGSLPLIA
-384 GELKTGENLAIGYFA
+384 GELKTGEHLAIGYFA

-404 SLDPAASPLLH
+404 SLDPKASPLLH
-415 LARIAPQVR
+415 LARLAPQAR

-481 EMRHALTIALQNF
+481 EMRHALTLALQAF

-520 GRLRT
+520 GRLQV
-525 YEEDLDSY
+525 YDDDLDSY

-542 QQALQLSAQQPSN
+542 QQASAANPST
-555 SAPRVDAKTQR
+555 SEAAAPKLDAKAQR

-576 APLKKTAD
+576 APLKKAAD
-584 QLEIQLE
+584 RLEQQLDKAQQEM
-591 KFQATMQTIEQALAD
+591 AGIETELAD
-606 SELYSDANKARL
+606 NDIYSDSQRERL
-618 KQLLADQA
+618 KALLGRQADCRQRIE
-626 ANLQKMD
+626 
-633 ELEMQW
+633 ELELQW
-639 LDAQEAL
+639 LEAHEAL
-646 EQLQAELNDA
+646 EELQAQLTEAS

>member
-1 MLAGNNKA
+1 
-9 LRHTDILRAMI
+9 MI
-20 KIESLILQRGPL
+20 KIESLTLQRGPL
-32 RLLDNAN
+32 RLLDSAD

-71 DAGDCTLPADWRI
+71 DAGDCYLPPDWRI
-84 AHMQQ
+84 AHMRQ
-89 EISDL
+89 EIDDL
-94 ERVAVD
+94 ERIAVD
-100 YVLDGDQRLRDV
+100 YVLDGDQRLR
-112 QRRLAEAEQNNLPEQ
+112 QIQQQLAAAEQQQDASQ
-127 LGTCYAELEAANGF
+127 LGTLYAELEAHGGF
-141 SADSRARTML
+141 SADSRARTLL
-151 AGLGFTAAQCDARVG
+151 AGLGFTAEQGESRVG

-174 RLNLAQAL
+174 RLNLAQTL
-182 MCPSDLLLLDEPT
+182 MWPSDLLLLDEPT

-200 DAILWLEDWLRSYP
+200 DAILWLEDWLKSYP

-234 VHVEAQQLNL
+234 VHVESQKLTL

-257 ERLSQQQAAFEKQQ
+257 ERLTQQQAAFEKQQ

-300 LERMEELSPAHMDSP
+300 LERMELLSPAHVDSP
-315 FNFSF
+315 FSFSF
-320 READQQSSPLIDLRE
+320 READNQSDPLLDLRE
-335 GALGYTDLQILHD
+335 GTLGYDSTAILQNI
-348 VKLQLVPGA
+348 KLQLAPGA

-364 NGAGKSTLIK
+364 NGAGKATLIK
-374 TLAGTLPLLA
+374 TLAGTLPLIA
-384 GELKTGENLAIGYFA
+384 GELKTGEHLAIGYFA

-404 SLDPAASPLLH
+404 SLDPQASPLLH
-415 LARIAPQVR
+415 LARLAPQVR

-481 EMRHALTIALQNF
+481 EMRHALTLALQAF

-520 GRLRT
+520 GKLQV
-525 YEEDLDSY
+525 YEDDLDSY

-542 QQALQLSAQQPSN
+542 QQAMAANPASVSDA
-555 SAPRVDAKTQR
+555 APKVDAKTQR

-576 APLKKTAD
+576 APLKKAAD
-584 QLEIQLE
+584 KLEQQLD
-591 KFQATMQTIEQALAD
+591 QAQQDMTGIETELAD
-606 SELYSDANKARL
+606 NDLYSDSQRERL
-618 KQLLADQA
+618 KALLARQA
-626 ANLQKMD
+626 DCRQRID

-639 LDAQEAL
+639 LDAHEAL
-646 EQLQAELNDA
+646 EALQAQLTEAP